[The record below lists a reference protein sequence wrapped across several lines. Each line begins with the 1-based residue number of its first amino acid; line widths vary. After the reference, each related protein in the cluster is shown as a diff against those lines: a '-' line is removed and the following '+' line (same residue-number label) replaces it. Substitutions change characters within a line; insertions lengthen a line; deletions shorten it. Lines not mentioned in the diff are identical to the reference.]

1 VDLIGQTLG
10 QYHIVE
16 FIGAGGMA
24 SVYKAYQPSLDRY
37 VAIKVLPAQHA
48 LTSGFKDR
56 FILEARAVAQ
66 LSHPNILPIYDFGLE
81 EDLSY
86 FVMKY
91 VPDRTLSH
99 LMGRPMKLA
108 RVEHF
113 FHQVAGALD
122 HAHARGIFHRDIKP
136 ANMLL
141 EGDWLLLADFGVAK
155 ITENSTAITSSGR
168 IFGTPAYVSPE
179 QAEGS
184 PLDHRTD
191 IYSLG
196 IVLYEMVVG
205 RVPFEDTTPMRV
217 IFKHIYEL
225 PPSPRGRRPDLP
237 EAIEKVILKALA
249 KNPAE
254 RYQRAGELDEALHEA
269 MKTASIR
276 PAAPK
281 PSSRSAKS
289 KAGKRAA
296 AAPRRGRKAKPA
308 PADIVGEKVL
318 VMAQR
323 AASPGPQPAP
333 PLKPRRSVSSLG
345 LTLVGGALFL
355 LLIIGVFIFFAG
367 NGAADD
373 LAAGFDADQIL
384 VSTPITAGTSSTISS
399 ETPISASETSLVP
412 ANAPIPESLP
422 VISGILAIPVKLGV
436 EFKVYV
442 TGFDGAGMNGPNAIS
457 LGDARQP
464 MFRRDGQAIVVNGAL
479 LTGVLRGIFVTDGRG
494 QAPTPVNDRGDAY
507 WPVWS
512 PDGAEIM
519 FVDLD
524 RGRTLFRQS
533 SRLASSATDFASVQI
548 NNAQIVG
555 NNILWSDDNRL
566 IFQGCANWQG
576 QFGECGIWVMAA
588 NAPDPVRLTTNGG
601 LPMDAKKGWL
611 TYVLPDG
618 GDWEIYLISLE
629 GGEPRKLT
637 DNESQDGLAVIA
649 PDGQSVAYVSNE
661 SGAWAIW
668 TITLNNNQKQKWFDF
683 DPQRGTIDVN
693 SWAEERMSWTE

>member
-1 VDLIGQTLG
+1 MDLIGQKLG

-56 FILEARAVAQ
+56 FTLEARAVAQ

-81 EDLSY
+81 GDLSY

-99 LMGRPMKLA
+99 LMGRPMRLA

-113 FHQVAGALD
+113 LHQVAGALD
-122 HAHARGIFHRDIKP
+122 HAHARGILHRDIKP

-155 ITENSTAITSSGR
+155 ITENSTAITSSGH
-168 IFGTPAYVSPE
+168 IFGTPAYISPE
-179 QAEGS
+179 QAEGN

-205 RVPFEDTTPMRV
+205 RVPFGDTTPMRV
-217 IFKHIYEL
+217 IFKHVYES
-225 PPSPRGRRPDLP
+225 PPSPRSLRPDLP

-254 RYQRAGELDEALHEA
+254 RYQRAGELDKALREA
-269 MKTASIR
+269 MQTTSIR
-276 PAAPK
+276 PAAPRVASK
-281 PSSRSAKS
+281 SAQG
-289 KAGKRAA
+289 KAGKR
-296 AAPRRGRKAKPA
+296 RRTRKAKSA
-308 PADIVGEKVL
+308 PADIVGEKIL
-318 VMAQR
+318 AMAQR
-323 AASPGPQPAP
+323 AASPAPQPVP
-333 PLKPRRSVSSLG
+333 PLKPNQSVSSLG
-345 LTLVGGALFL
+345 MTLVGGALL
-355 LLIIGVFIFFAG
+355 LLIIIGAFIFFAG

-373 LAAGFDADQIL
+373 LATGFNASQTP
-384 VSTPITAGTSSTISS
+384 VSTPITV
-399 ETPISASETSLVP
+399 TPSAIALQTPTSASETPLIP
-412 ANAPIPESLP
+412 TDAPTPESLP
-422 VISGILAIPVKLGV
+422 LISGTLAIPVKLGV

-442 TGFDGAGMNGPNAIS
+442 TGFDGTGMNGSNPIS
-457 LGDARQP
+457 LGNARQP
-464 MFRRDGQAIVVNGAL
+464 MFRRDGQAIVVNGASS
-479 LTGVLRGIFVTDGRG
+479 TGVLRGIFVTDGRG
-494 QAPTPVNDRGDAY
+494 QAPAPVNDRGDAY

-524 RGRTLFRQS
+524 RERTLFRQS
-533 SRLASSATDFASVQI
+533 NRLASSAADFIPVQI
-548 NNAQIVG
+548 NNVQIVS

-566 IFQGCANWQG
+566 VFQGCASWSG
-576 QFGECGIWVMAA
+576 QFGECGIWFMDAD
-588 NAPDPVRLTTNGG
+588 APDPVRLTSNGG
-601 LPMDAKKGWL
+601 LPMDAKKGGL
-611 TYVLPDG
+611 TYILPDD
-618 GDWEIYLISLE
+618 GDWEIYLISLD
-629 GGEPRKLT
+629 GGESRKLT
-637 DNESQDGLAVIA
+637 DNESQDGLAAIA

-661 SGAWAIW
+661 SGNWALW

-683 DPQRGTIDVN
+683 DPQHGTIDVN